1 MENTAENLVSQ
12 QSPQLENKVRLNLG
26 CGHAILEGWINVD
39 KYNPRA
45 EVKADILKLP
55 FAANSADEILMSHV
69 IEHLPWRKHIDIFES
84 LHRILKMGGKL
95 TLAYPE
101 FEKCALNFI
110 NNKGGKK
117 WSWWIQT
124 LYGMQTDA
132 GQFHVSPIVSEHL
145 KDQLTEVGFTS
156 FELVEDESDSCL
168 TCIKCN
174 PLPWY

>member
-12 QSPQLENKVRLNLG
+12 QSLQLENKVRLNLG

-95 TLAYPE
+95 T
-101 FEKCALNFI
+101 
-110 NNKGGKK
+110 
-117 WSWWIQT
+117 
-124 LYGMQTDA
+124 
-132 GQFHVSPIVSEHL
+132 
-145 KDQLTEVGFTS
+145 
-156 FELVEDESDSCL
+156 
-168 TCIKCN
+168 
-174 PLPWY
+174 